1 MNIPSM
7 RDVEAADL
15 QAFGQLLPEGE
26 YVVTIT
32 DAEEKTSQKG
42 TPYVEFTFT
51 VVSPVAYRGRQVRD
65 RVYFSAAALPIAKA
79 KLEAI
84 NYDTSSDR
92 TFNPTDMVNRGCTIK
107 VEHES
112 GFNKENLPRTFANVT
127 LWKKSGVS
135 TGATA
140 APSSSGPAAD
150 DDIPF

>member
-32 DAEEKTSQKG
+32 DAEEKTSTKG
-42 TPYVEFTFT
+42 TPYVEITFS
-51 VVSPVAYRGRQVRD
+51 VVSPVQYRGRQVRD

-79 KLEAI
+79 KFDAI
-84 NYDTSSDR
+84 SYDTSTDR
-92 TFNPTDMVNRGCTIK
+92 VFNPGDMVNRGCVIK

-127 LWKKSGVS
+127 LWKKSGA
-135 TGATA
+135 TGTA